1 MAARVLASGR
11 RALAPRLCSRPL
23 GRASRAGGARAAT
36 RAQSASCF
44 TSLPRVAR
52 PVPRVRSARRVGHSA
67 RRSGARGART
77 MSARAARTMARAV
90 ECTNRTL
97 CSQRRA
103 TRLPGEPRPEH
114 AIQFSRPAP
123 PLLAACALCSLE
135 RAPLEARPPNATCGR
150 SAAGTASRALTHIH
164 TSLFMFTSLSFNRD
178 CVLYSTLRVG
188 RLSGGACV
196 LMCVF
201 ASRAEWSVH
210 T

>member
-1 MAARVLASGR
+1 M
-11 RALAPRLCSRPL
+11 
-23 GRASRAGGARAAT
+23 
-36 RAQSASCF
+36 
-44 TSLPRVAR
+44 
-52 PVPRVRSARRVGHSA
+52 GHSA

-114 AIQFSRPAP
+114 AIQFSPPAP
-123 PLLAACALCSLE
+123 PLLAACALCSFE

-150 SAAGTASRALTHIH
+150 SAAGTASRALTHTAHI
-164 TSLFMFTSLSFNRD
+164 SLFMFTSLSFNR
-178 CVLYSTLRVG
+178 VLYSTLRVD
-188 RLSGGACV
+188 RLSGGVCV